1 MDTPDQ
7 HQSSGM
13 ALLTLSAL
21 GVVYGDIGTSPLY
34 AVKAVFDPEYGIAP
48 EPDNVL
54 GLVSLILWSLMVIVT
69 LKYVTLILR
78 ATNRGEGGIMAMIAL
93 ASSSLPRTSR
103 WHAPI
108 VMIGLFGAALFYGDG
123 VITPAISVL
132 SAVEGIE
139 IATSTL
145 KPYVIPITL
154 GVLTLFY
161 IVQKHGTGRIGS
173 LFGPIMVVWFVAIGG
188 VGLVNIFAEPSIL
201 LAANPLIGLVFLWHH
216 QWAGFL
222 VLGAVVLAVTGGEAL
237 YADVGHFG
245 TRPIRIA
252 WFALVFPALALS
264 YLGQGAL
271 VLHDPSTTDS
281 PFFKQFPSWAVL
293 PLVVLATVAAVIASQ
308 ATISGTFS
316 LTKQAIQ
323 LGYLPRLRVVYTS
336 DRTMG
341 QVYLP
346 VVNWLQYAFVVMAV
360 LGFQNSTN
368 LGAAYGIAVTGTML
382 ITTLLTFFVIRLR
395 WHYSLIGSAAATVF
409 FVLIDLAFFSSNTL
423 KFFNGG
429 WFPLVLGIGVYTVM
443 LTWSRGRELVG
454 DRTQREGLSL
464 PALLESLFLEP
475 PVRVEGTAMFLRG
488 ERESVPRAFINN
500 LYHNKVVHGRNVF
513 ITVHIEEKPWV
524 APSERIELE
533 RLDNGCYK
541 VALRFGFKDE
551 PDIPMAMEGCSK
563 WGLSFDPMTTSWFIS
578 RQTVV
583 PTDKPGMAMW
593 REHLFATMVKNAS
606 STADYFHLPAN
617 SVVELGAKVE
627 I

>member
-1 MDTPDQ
+1 MDTPGK
-7 HQSSGM
+7 HQSSGI

-54 GLVSLILWSLMVIVT
+54 GLVSLILWSLTVVVT

-93 ASSSLPRTSR
+93 ASSSLPHTSR

-132 SAVEGIE
+132 SAVEGLE

-154 GVLTLFY
+154 FVLTLFY

-173 LFGPIMVVWFVAIGG
+173 LFGPIMVVWFFAIGG
-188 VGLVNIFAEPSIL
+188 VGLVNILAEPSIL
-201 LAANPLIGLVFLWHH
+201 LAANPLIGLDFLLHH

-237 YADVGHFG
+237 YADLGHFG

-271 VLHDPSTTDS
+271 VLHDPSTTGS

-293 PLVVLATVAAVIASQ
+293 PMVVLATIAAVIASQ

-323 LGYLPRLRVVYTS
+323 LGYLPRMRVVYTS

-341 QVYLP
+341 QIYLP
-346 VVNWLQYAFVVMAV
+346 LVNWLQYAFVVAAV
-360 LGFQNSTN
+360 LGFQSSTN

-382 ITTLLTFFVIRLR
+382 ITTLLTFFVIRLG
-395 WHYSLIGSAAATVF
+395 WHYSLIGSAGATVF

-464 PALLESLFLEP
+464 SALLESLFQNP
-475 PVRVEGTAMFLRG
+475 PARVEGTAMFLRG

-500 LYHNKVVHGRNVF
+500 LYHNKVVHERNVF
-513 ITVHIEEKPWV
+513 ITVHVEEKPWV
-524 APSERIELE
+524 APSECIELE
-533 RLDNGCYK
+533 PLDNGCYK
-541 VALRFGFKDE
+541 VALRFGFMDE
-551 PDIPMAMEGCSK
+551 PDIPIAMEGCSK